1 MRLAGPT
8 VKVNQTAS
16 AGTKGSAALR
26 LDLAEATRLVL
37 RKAHDLARLVGE
49 LLEHTVLTPP
59 PGSRADLRVGDRQLG
74 RPCFDGCACTP
85 MMCLRNLQAMER
97 AKLLRAWVRYAQSV
111 WYTRRQSRNRR
122 MPRRTPGIC
131 AFWHEDAWTVGERLE
146 YTFSGR
152 KAQQRIMAVHHGTQV
167 DRDTVCLAL
176 RMGHNLQTIARPV
189 VTPGR
194 D

>member
-59 PGSRADLRVGDRQLG
+59 PGSRADLRADDRQLG

-97 AKLLRAWVRYAQSV
+97 AKLLRRGVVGVVR
-111 WYTRRQSRNRR
+111 
-122 MPRRTPGIC
+122 
-131 AFWHEDAWTVGERLE
+131 VGGSIECVFR
-146 YTFSGR
+146 
-152 KAQQRIMAVHHGTQV
+152 
-167 DRDTVCLAL
+167 
-176 RMGHNLQTIARPV
+176 
-189 VTPGR
+189 
-194 D
+194 